1 MVRSTKW
8 RYEWR
13 YGERRL
19 RRRSGRSTTGAGG
32 PLQTCSVVD
41 DQQQRL
47 AQILDWMLNHG
58 DVWLRTGSYAQ
69 LEQGSDLARDDAE
82 GPVSSVLSHRVLVM
96 ALDHLGFVVD
106 AVQSG
111 PPKRLNAPFSA
122 LRTALECGARARW
135 LLEADCSNERRL
147 RALRYRYQNLEE
159 KRKAIN
165 AMSGTH
171 MIDEEDDAR
180 AQILEQIA
188 AEKTSL
194 TEWASAFGANRLT
207 EPPKTLD
214 MLTTMVDVN
223 THFGTGV
230 IQLWRQGSAS
240 VHGHYWVDDMRG
252 NTGAFDSDWFHVS
265 IQGAMLFIN
274 EALNMHDRRRRN
286 ASHD

>member
-1 MVRSTKW
+1 MV
-8 RYEWR
+8 E
-13 YGERRL
+13 
-19 RRRSGRSTTGAGG
+19 
-32 PLQTCSVVD
+32 

-47 AQILDWMLNHG
+47 AKILDWMRDHG
-58 DVWLRTGSYAQ
+58 DLWLRDGRYAQ
-69 LEQGSDLARDDAE
+69 PERGSDLARDDAE
-82 GPVSSVLSHRVLVM
+82 GPLSSVLSHRVLVM

-106 AVQSG
+106 SIWSG

-135 LLEADCSNERRL
+135 LLEADSSNERRL

-165 AMSGTH
+165 AMSGSH

-180 AQILEQIA
+180 AQILGQIA

-194 TEWASAFGANRLT
+194 IEWASAFGADGLT
-207 EPPKTLD
+207 EPPKTLN
-214 MLTTMVDVN
+214 MLTSMVDVN

-252 NTGAFDSDWFHVS
+252 NTGGFDVEWFQVS
-265 IQGAMLFIN
+265 IQGATLFIN
-274 EALNMHDRRRRN
+274 DALKLHQQRRTY